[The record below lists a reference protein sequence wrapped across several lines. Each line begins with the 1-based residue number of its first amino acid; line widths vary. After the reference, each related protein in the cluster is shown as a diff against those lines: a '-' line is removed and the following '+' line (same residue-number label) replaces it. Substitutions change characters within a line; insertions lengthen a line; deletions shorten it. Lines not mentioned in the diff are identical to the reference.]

1 MVPGM
6 PPRDR
11 VLGPLARARILHR
24 VRLILGIFRVL
35 PDGNRAIST
44 ANWEDSLLVSLT
56 SGNVN
61 AIAGDFFLTDQFGDH
76 VAGGNVRVTLSDNTS
91 VDLSSL
97 SFYGFSTGLP
107 TTYITSVEIQSLE
120 NNSDRFAS
128 LDDFYVAAVPEPSTW
143 LTSSLKV
150 LAIGCG
156 AFYYHRRK
164 TASA

>member
-1 MVPGM
+1 MT
-6 PPRDR
+6 
-11 VLGPLARARILHR
+11 
-24 VRLILGIFRVL
+24 RLFGVL
-35 PDGNRAIST
+35 PDSNRAIST

-107 TTYITSVEIQSLE
+107 TTYITSVLIQSLE
-120 NNSDRFAS
+120 NNGDRFAS
-128 LDDFYVAAVPEPSTW
+128 LDDFYVAAVPEASTW
-143 LTSSLKV
+143 LTSGVMV
-150 LAIGCG
+150 LVIGLG

-164 TASA
+164 TANA